1 MAKTISDEV
10 MKFSLEINGDPAQKE
25 LAKLTSTNS
34 DLKKILKELNAEE
47 VQRKKALAK
56 LTEEYGRNA
65 KVAGE
70 CEAQGKKLYATYQT
84 EKTKLESLATQYG
97 KNSVEYKNHKRN
109 VDSLLNSS
117 IKQETNVENLTA
129 KNLKLSP
136 TIDKLSLEYKTLKDR
151 IKGLNVDIDAN
162 GVKISGLQDKIGITA
177 LSMDQLRKKAAALSI
192 VLNHLVPNTADH
204 IRYSAE
210 LNEVKARIGEISGKA
225 KTTKDSID
233 SLADGFNRYQAL
245 ALSFI
250 ATITGVVLSIQKII
264 DYNGKLSDAQADVM
278 KTTRMTKEE
287 VDDLTKSFGLLKTRT
302 QRIDLLNIAKVAG
315 ELNIAKAEVGKFV
328 KVMDKAGVA
337 LGDSFEGGAEEV
349 ATKLGKIKTLYD
361 ELKDANVELA
371 FESVGSALNDLGAD
385 GNATAG
391 NISDFVTRVGTLSEG
406 LKPTISEALG
416 LGAAF
421 EETGINAEIAGN
433 NYGKLL
439 RIAARDT
446 PKFAQF
452 MKMTNEEAKKLIN
465 TDPTEFFL
473 KFTQQFGKLKD
484 ATQQAKLLDSLKLN
498 DNEVGMVISSAAKN
512 TDLFREKIDLANES
526 LNKGTSLTD
535 EFNIKNSNLAA
546 TLEKIKKT
554 TTGWFSS
561 DSFVSW
567 LTTGVTW
574 LAKLIGASDDADGS
588 AQRLRDRFI
597 FMIKIIAI
605 VVTSYISYNAA
616 VKLTALWTNGLATA
630 TQILTAIQNRSAV
643 MTGLLRNAQL
653 LLAAAYYTVTGN
665 TVRASA
671 AMRLFNASAS
681 ANPLGLVLVAVMAVV
696 AAMVLFSKETSKATK
711 VQQMQADLQN
721 EVAKNISKEKN
732 EVEALVKVIQDET
745 VSKDKKLAAIKR
757 LNEISPEYLKGL
769 TLENIKTLEG
779 KKILDRYIDSLYK
792 KARATAVVNKMQQL
806 EDQKL
811 DAQSKTAGDYRKE
824 QTFGFLGPKEFDNF
838 TSRKDFEK
846 YVRDKFKGVTKE
858 KFNEIVDK
866 FISTSGFDDK
876 EKQIKDIE
884 AQQNA
889 LKPEY
894 EKNLVD
900 SLVTKVD
907 TNTLDN
913 TSDDIP
919 GAGSGSG
926 TKKNPNSSQE
936 EINRKNFE
944 EATKNKDDLLNLD
957 RQYQDDKLALMA
969 EGAEKE
975 LLIEQQRY
983 LREIDELEKKKVH
996 SGELA
1001 KLNEDIAKAKESGD
1015 KSEQNRLEV
1024 LRKGWDKKNQAFD
1037 DKINIIKEGKLKLHN
1052 TRIGIIQEKAAKESL
1067 DKSKESFDRNK
1078 VLREIKFNEE
1088 LAALGDNEIAKEKL
1102 RQTHNANEIIEE
1114 EKFLKDL
1121 LGQLNTI
1128 ISKGN
1133 FEGIDLSLMSSEDV
1147 EQFKKKAE
1155 EIGLILSQLG
1165 IKKSEL
1171 TGKEMSNAES
1181 LGIAKGETDIFGFTE
1196 ENWKKFYDNV
1206 KEGTFGVD
1214 EMVFAVAALVNM
1226 WGKYNQIVTAN
1237 ENKQLQTFEKS
1248 SDAKKTKLKKQLDSG
1263 VISQSQYEK
1272 SVAKIDSELDK
1283 KKADLSYKQAKRER
1297 MISIASAISGTA
1309 MAVVGAL
1316 GNKPWTPFNFAL
1328 AGMVGAMGLL
1338 QLGTIM
1344 SQPLPAKGYESGL
1357 YPEYVKREQDGK
1369 TFKSKYQGK
1378 TRSGLVSNT
1387 SHFLVAENGPEMVID
1402 NKAWTQMDPAVKDAL
1417 VRDLRGIKGFEQ
1429 GYYNQDL
1436 KRYEVPATSSA
1447 PAQSNND
1454 SQLLQMVLAVVAENT
1469 AVMKDLRD
1477 KGVVGKF
1484 FKNDLQSAKN
1494 IQDSISDFNDL
1505 RNKSKK

>member
-1 MAKTISDEV
+1 MAKTISDEQ
-10 MKFSLEINGDPAQKE
+10 MKLTMIINGNSAQKE
-25 LAKLTSTNS
+25 LFDLEKSTRS
-34 DLKKILKELNAEE
+34 LNE
-47 VQRKKALAK
+47 QNKSL
-56 LTEEYGRNA
+56 LL
-65 KVAGE
+65 
-70 CEAQGKKLYATYQT
+70 QKKLLEKQGQKDTEQYKLLTTTIKQNTAEVLANKNRMSELQKEIGLTGLTMGQLQSKATMLRNTLRNLIPGSEDYVRYQA
-84 EKTKLESLATQYG
+84 ELAQV
-97 KNSVEYKNHKRN
+97 NSRLGELSGR
-109 VDSLLNSS
+109 SRTAQSS
-117 IKQETNVENLTA
+117 I
-129 KNLKLSP
+129 
-136 TIDKLSLEYKTLKDR
+136 
-151 IKGLNVDIDAN
+151 G
-162 GVKISGLQDKIGITA
+162 
-177 LSMDQLRKKAAALSI
+177 
-192 VLNHLVPNTADH
+192 
-204 IRYSAE
+204 
-210 LNEVKARIGEISGKA
+210 
-225 KTTKDSID
+225 

-278 KTTRMTKEE
+278 KTTRMTKDE

-315 ELNIAKAEVGKFV
+315 ELNIAKSEVGDFV

-421 EETGINAEIAGN
+421 EETGLNAEIAGN

-561 DSFVSW
+561 DTFVSW

-643 MTGLLRNAQL
+643 MTGFLRNAQL
-653 LLAAAYYTVTGN
+653 LLAASYYTITGN
-665 TVRASA
+665 TVRATA

-696 AAMVLFSKETSKATK
+696 AAMVLFSKETSKASK
-711 VQQMQADLQN
+711 VSQMQTDIQN
-721 EVAKNISKEKN
+721 EVAKSISKEKN

-757 LNEISPEYLKGL
+757 LNEIAPEYLKGL

-792 KARATAVVNKMQQL
+792 KARATAIVNKMDQL
-806 EDQKL
+806 EQQKL
-811 DAQSKTAGDYRKE
+811 DAESKTAGDYRKE
-824 QTFGFLGPKEFDNF
+824 QTFGFLGAKEFDKF
-838 TSRKDFEK
+838 TSRKDYEK
-846 YVRDKFKGVTKE
+846 YVKDKFKGVSKKE
-858 KFNEIVDK
+858 QKEIVDK
-866 FISTSGFDDK
+866 FISSSGFDDK
-876 EKQIKDIE
+876 EKQIQDID
-884 AQQNA
+884 AQINA

-900 SLVTKVD
+900 NLVTKVNTETPAD
-907 TNTLDN
+907 TPA
-913 TSDDIP
+913 DIP
-919 GAGSGSG
+919 DGTTGGS
-926 TKKNPNSSQE
+926 KKNPNSSQA
-936 EINRKNFE
+936 EINKLKLDEQSKFN
-944 EATKNKDDLLNLD
+944 DLFLKQQ
-957 RQYQDDKLALMA
+957 RQLEDDKIAAMVD
-969 EGAEKE
+969 GYEKE
-975 LLIEQQRY
+975 VLIENQRY
-983 LREIDELEKKKVH
+983 KREIDDLNRQKVH
-996 SGELA
+996 ADELA
-1001 KLNEDIAKAKESGD
+1001 KLDEDIAKAKEAKD
-1015 KSEQNRLEV
+1015 MAKYNAL
-1024 LRKGWDKKNQAFD
+1024 LIIRKGWDKKNMDLDTQINEIQA
-1037 DKINIIKEGKLKLHN
+1037 GKLATHN
-1052 TRIGIIQEKAAKESL
+1052 LRLATIQEKGAKETL
-1067 DKSKESFDRNK
+1067 EKSKEAFDQAK
-1078 VLREIKFNEE
+1078 VLRETKFNEQ
-1088 LAALGDNEIAKEKL
+1088 LAALGSNQIAKEQL
-1102 RQTHNANEIIEE
+1102 RKDFALSELAEE
-1114 EKFLKDL
+1114 EKFLKELIDQFNHIV
-1121 LGQLNTI
+1121 G
-1128 ISKGN
+1128 KGN
-1133 FEGIDLSLMSSEDV
+1133 FGKMDMSLLTPEQVESFTKDAAKVGLSLSELIA
-1147 EQFKKKAE
+1147 KKNELNGKEA
-1155 EIGLILSQLG
+1155 GADAQALG
-1165 IKKSEL
+1165 ISKS
-1171 TGKEMSNAES
+1171 T
-1181 LGIAKGETDIFGFTE
+1181 TDIFGFTP
-1196 ENWKKFYDNV
+1196 ENWVQFSDNLAKGKFGIN
-1206 KEGTFGVD
+1206 
-1214 EMVFAVAALVNM
+1214 EMVFAVSALTDAY
-1226 WGKYNQIVTAN
+1226 GKYNEFLSAN
-1237 ENKQLQTFEKS
+1237 ENANLKKYTAT

-1263 VISQSQYEK
+1263 MISQTQYNK
-1272 SVAKIDSELDK
+1272 SVEKIDADLDN
-1283 KKADLSYKQAKRER
+1283 KKADLEYKQAKRQR
-1297 MISIASAISGTA
+1297 MISAANIIMSTAQAIIGIWAQFPKADFGITAGIMSG
-1309 MAVVGAL
+1309 VVGTL
-1316 GNKPWTPFNFAL
+1316 GA
-1328 AGMVGAMGLL
+1328 L
-1338 QLGTIM
+1338 QLATVLRT
-1344 SQPLPAKGYESGL
+1344 PLPAKGYEEGL

-1369 TFKSKYQGK
+1369 TFKSRNAGK
-1378 TRSGLVSNT
+1378 MRSGLVSKT
-1387 SHFLVAENGPEMVID
+1387 SHFMVAENDKLEMVID
-1402 NKAWTQMDPAVKDAL
+1402 NKAWTQMDPAVKEAL

-1447 PAQSNND
+1447 PSSSSSGND
-1454 SQLLQMVLAVVAENT
+1454 QMMQMMMVLVAENT
-1469 AVMKDLRD
+1469 SVLKDLRD
-1477 KGVVGKF
+1477 KGVTGKF

-1494 IQDSISDFNDL
+1494 IQDSINDFNDL
-1505 RNKSKK
+1505 RNKAKK